1 MNTASLKID
10 LINKITQLKESY
22 VIEEINRI
30 LDFESDKGIFK
41 LTPKQKDRILEAQK
55 EYKSGKILSEKE
67 TNLSVWD
74 GRRDKLT
81 LKIL

>member
-41 LTPKQKDRILEAQK
+41 LTTKQKERILEGQK
-55 EYKSGKILSEKE
+55 EYKSGKVLSEKE
-67 TNLSVWD
+67 ANKQIQEW
-74 GRRDKLT
+74 LT
-81 LKIL
+81 K